1 VIKDLVNL
9 LVARVETFENLRM
22 LSKLLI
28 NESNKGQSY
37 SRNWGI
43 KEASGEYI
51 AIMDSDDVP
60 YPDRVEKQVIFLTQ
74 NEGISIVGSYVSV
87 INEDGEILKLRRFPA
102 NNDEIKVNLIFN
114 CKILPILRTALY
126 QS

>member
-1 VIKDLVNL
+1 MIKDLVNL